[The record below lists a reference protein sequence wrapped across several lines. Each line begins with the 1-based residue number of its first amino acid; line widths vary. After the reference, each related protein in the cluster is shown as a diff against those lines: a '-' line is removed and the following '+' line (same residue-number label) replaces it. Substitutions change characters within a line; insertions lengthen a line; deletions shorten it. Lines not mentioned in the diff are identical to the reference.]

1 MGLVIVGALLIACVL
16 LYQAI
21 CTFRTGRL
29 ILFPVKFAHPGANS
43 RILHRACLALIYLFP
58 AMAIIAILTTALSK
72 WGVLGIQTWAMRNF
86 SMLFWSLCLSL
97 IGMLL
102 VTQPEKM
109 LRWTIRDNPDIA
121 HNKSAVVITR
131 FIGIGLVGLGLTI
144 IRML

>member
-1 MGLVIVGALLIACVL
+1 M
-16 LYQAI
+16 
-21 CTFRTGRL
+21 
-29 ILFPVKFAHPGANS
+29 
-43 RILHRACLALIYLFP
+43 
-58 AMAIIAILTTALSK
+58 ALSK
-72 WGVLGIQTWAMRNF
+72 WGVLDIQTWARRNF

-102 VTQPEKM
+102 VIQPEKM

-121 HNKSAVVITR
+121 HNKSAVIITR